1 MVMLP
6 EFSVENKNILLVG
19 ASRGIGKGIA
29 EVLAEAGAN
38 MGIVGVT
45 PGNAEKLAEKLR
57 ESGARVMSLTA
68 DATNQKEMDAMAP
81 LALEKLRGLDVL
93 VNCVGDAILK
103 PVIKL
108 PGRDEE
114 GMTQKDWQEIMD
126 INLTEAFLG
135 CRAFGPHFISQ
146 GHGSIINISSSY
158 SVKASPFRSAYDAGK
173 AGLDQF
179 TRSLASEWAPYG
191 IRVNAI
197 APGLFP
203 DPDQLSSEELR
214 FREERSKREVPLRRV
229 GLLREVGYL
238 TLYLAS
244 DASAYVT
251 GQSFAIDG
259 GLSIG

>member
-1 MVMLP
+1 MGMLT
-6 EFSVENKNILLVG
+6 EYSLENKKILLVG

-29 EVLAEAGAN
+29 EVMAEAGASL
-38 MGIVGVT
+38 GIVGVT
-45 PGNAEKLAEKLR
+45 PGNAEKMAEKIR
-57 ESGARVMSLTA
+57 DTGAHAVSFTA
-68 DATNQKEMDAMAP
+68 DATNQLEMDALAP
-81 LALEKLRGLDVL
+81 VVLEKLDGLDVL

-108 PGRDEE
+108 PGRDDE
-114 GMTQKDWQEIMD
+114 GMTQEDWLKIVD
-126 INLTEAFLG
+126 INLSEAFLG
-135 CRAFGPHFISQ
+135 CRAFGSHFISQ

-158 SVKASPFRSAYDAGK
+158 SVKASPFRSAYDAAK

-214 FREERSKREVPLRRV
+214 IRDERSKLEVPLGRV
-229 GLLREVGYL
+229 GLLREVGFL
-238 TLYLAS
+238 ALYLAS
-244 DASAYVT
+244 EASAYVT
-251 GQSFAIDG
+251 GQSFTIDG
-259 GLSIG
+259 GLSIW